1 MVDLGMKEGD
11 PAPLVIKVRNGA
23 PPFTFFV
30 NGAPIGRQPFAR
42 SETWQPDGPG
52 FVTVSVVDASGKS
65 DRVTV
70 FVE

>member
-1 MVDLGMKEGD
+1 LT
-11 PAPLVIKVRNGA
+11 IKVRSGE

-30 NGAPIGRQPFAR
+30 NGVPIGRQPFAR
-42 SETWQPDGPG
+42 AETWTPDGPG
-52 FVTVSVVDASGKS
+52 YVTLSVVDAGGRS

>member
-1 MVDLGMKEGD
+1 M
-11 PAPLVIKVRNGA
+11 IKVRNGA
-23 PPFTFFV
+23 PPFTFFANDV
-30 NGAPIGRQPFAR
+30 PIARQPFAR

-52 FVTVSVVDASGKS
+52 FVTLSVVDARGRS